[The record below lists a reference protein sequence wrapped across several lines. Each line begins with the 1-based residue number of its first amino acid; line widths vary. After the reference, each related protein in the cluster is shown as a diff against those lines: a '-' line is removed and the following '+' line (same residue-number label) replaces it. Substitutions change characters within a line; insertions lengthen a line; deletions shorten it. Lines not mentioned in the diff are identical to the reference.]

1 MKSPAYKRGK
11 YNKKQPKEIKITFL
25 TDNGMMENL
34 RQLSGLKQKS
44 VSQVIRDAI
53 QEHYHQMTAN
63 S

>member
-1 MKSPAYKRGK
+1 MKSPLYKRGK

-34 RQLSGLKQKS
+34 RQLSGLKHKS

-53 QEHYHQMTAN
+53 QEHYHQMIAN